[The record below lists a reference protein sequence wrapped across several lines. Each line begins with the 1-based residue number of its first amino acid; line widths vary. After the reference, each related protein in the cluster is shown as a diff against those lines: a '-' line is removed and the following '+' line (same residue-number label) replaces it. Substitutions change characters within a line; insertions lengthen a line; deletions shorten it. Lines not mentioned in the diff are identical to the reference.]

1 MPAWDKCNL
10 AEDQLKAFTRSAVR
24 MKTILCLMEG
34 EMDSGDLEKMTGT
47 RASTILHTIKDLVE
61 EKLVVKGRRGYTLT
75 NIGRIQ
81 ATLLDDLVG
90 AIVALDQ
97 HKDFWLIHDLSGIP
111 PELQKSIGMLAQS
124 EIMTSNAGAI
134 FRTVEYFIQEM
145 TKSKEIQ
152 GVSPIIVPGYTDM
165 IAHIVKGG
173 AKVDLVLADNIFKI
187 VCEQYRE
194 LLKDL
199 LKQDNFSLYRTDRDV
214 KVAFTVTE
222 SMLDLGL
229 FRLDGSYDLGAD
241 MICVGEGSINWGRKL
256 FEHYRGLSQIVDN
269 PDLI

>member
-111 PELQKSIGMLAQS
+111 SELQKSIGMLAQS
-124 EIMTSNAGAI
+124 DVVIGDPAAI
-134 FRTVEYFIQEM
+134 LRAQEYFMESVRN
-145 TKSKEIQ
+145 SKEVR
-152 GVSPIIVPGYTDM
+152 GVSPIIIPGYAEAIIDT
-165 IAHIVKGG
+165 VKNG
-173 AKVDLVLADNIFKI
+173 AQVDLVLTDSTLSI
-187 VCEQYRE
+187 VLRE
-194 LLKDL
+194 SKKALKDL
-199 LKQDNFSLYRTDRDV
+199 IKRDNFRLYRIGDGI
-214 KVAFTVTE
+214 KVAFTVTDAH
-222 SMLDLGL
+222 LYLGL
-229 FRLDGSYDLGAD
+229 YMLDGSYDLGRDLFCTGKGAT
-241 MICVGEGSINWGRKL
+241 EWGNAL
-256 FEHYRGLSQIVDN
+256 FDFYFHVSEPVLKI
-269 PDLI
+269 